1 MADKKLTKEKAIK
14 VFKNVEDPELN
25 IDIWTLGL
33 IYGFKIKKDNQI
45 DIDMTFTTPA
55 CPYAPQLVSDLENK
69 LRKAGFTPELEFV
82 FDPPWEPS
90 DEVKD
95 LLGLPV

>member
-1 MADKKLTKEKAIK
+1 MTKKKLSKGDAISI
-14 VFKNVEDPELN
+14 FKNVVDPELH

-33 IYGFKIKKDNQI
+33 IYGFKIKKDNKI
-45 DIDMTFTTPA
+45 DINMTFTTPA
-55 CPYAPQLVSDLENK
+55 CPYAPQLVSDLETK

-82 FDPPWEPS
+82 FEPQWEPTE
-90 DEVKD
+90 EVKE

>member
-1 MADKKLTKEKAIK
+1 MENKKLTKEKAIET
-14 VFKNVEDPELN
+14 FKKVEDPELQ

-33 IYGFKIKKDNQI
+33 IYGFKINKENKI
-45 DIDMTFTTPA
+45 DIKMTFTTPA
-55 CPYAPQLVSDLENK
+55 CPYAPQLVNDLETQ

-82 FDPPWEPS
+82 FEPPWEPS

>member
-1 MADKKLTKEKAIK
+1 MVKKQLTKEKAIET
-14 VFKNVEDPELN
+14 FKKVEDPELQ

-33 IYGFKIKKDNQI
+33 IYGFEINKDNKI
-45 DIDMTFTTPA
+45 DIKMTFTTPA
-55 CPYAPQLVSDLENK
+55 CPYAPQLVGDLETQ

-82 FDPPWEPS
+82 FEPPWEPS

>member
-1 MADKKLTKEKAIK
+1 MADKKLTKKKAIE

-45 DIDMTFTTPA
+45 DIKMTFTTPA
-55 CPYAPQLVSDLENK
+55 CPYAPQLVSALESK
-69 LRKAGFTPELEFV
+69 LRKSGFTPELEFV

>member
-1 MADKKLTKEKAIK
+1 MVDKKLTKEKAIE
-14 VFKNVEDPELN
+14 VFKKVEDPELN

-55 CPYAPQLVSDLENK
+55 CPYAPQLVSDLETQ

>member
-1 MADKKLTKEKAIK
+1 
-14 VFKNVEDPELN
+14 
-25 IDIWTLGL
+25 
-33 IYGFKIKKDNQI
+33 
-45 DIDMTFTTPA
+45 MTFTTPA
-55 CPYAPQLVSDLENK
+55 CPYAPQLVSDLEK
-69 LRKAGFTPELEFV
+69 QLRKAVFTPELEFV

>member
-1 MADKKLTKEKAIK
+1 MVKKQLTKEKAIET
-14 VFKNVEDPELN
+14 FKKVEDPELQ

-33 IYGFKIKKDNQI
+33 IYGFEINKENKI
-45 DIDMTFTTPA
+45 DIKMTFTTPA
-55 CPYAPQLVSDLENK
+55 CPYAPQLVGDLETQ
-69 LRKAGFTPELEFV
+69 LRKAGFTPKLEFV
-82 FDPPWEPS
+82 FVPPWEPS

>member
-1 MADKKLTKEKAIK
+1 MENKKLTKENAIET
-14 VFKNVEDPELN
+14 FKKVEDPELN

-33 IYGFKIKKDNQI
+33 IYSFKINKENKI
-45 DIDMTFTTPA
+45 DINMTFTSPA

>member
-1 MADKKLTKEKAIK
+1 MANKKLNDKDAIS
-14 VFKNVEDPELN
+14 VFKNVVDPELHL
-25 IDIWTLGL
+25 DIWTLGL
-33 IYGFKIKKDNQI
+33 IYGFKIKKDNNI

-55 CPYAPQLVSDLENK
+55 CPYAPQLVGDLESR

-82 FDPPWEPS
+82 FEPQWEPS
-90 DEVKD
+90 EEVKE

>member
-1 MADKKLTKEKAIK
+1 MADKKLTKEKAIE

-55 CPYAPQLVSDLENK
+55 CPYAPQLVSDLEK
-69 LRKAGFTPELEFV
+69 QLRKAVFTPELEFV

>member
-1 MADKKLTKEKAIK
+1 MVKKQLTKEKAIET
-14 VFKNVEDPELN
+14 FKKVEDPELQ

-33 IYGFKIKKDNQI
+33 IYGFEINKENKI
-45 DIDMTFTTPA
+45 DIKMTFTTPA
-55 CPYAPQLVSDLENK
+55 CPYAPQLVGALETQ

-82 FDPPWEPS
+82 FVPPWEPS